1 MRVKGGSE
9 SGSEGVRVE
18 VEVGVSVTAVLVE
31 VGKRRRKWECRVL
44 WNREGG
50 VIARAGSQ

>member
-1 MRVKGGSE
+1 MKCGSE
-9 SGSEGVRVE
+9 SGGEGVRVK
-18 VEVGVSVTAVLVE
+18 VEVNDNVIVQVE
-31 VGKRRRKWECRVL
+31 VGKRRRKWERRVL